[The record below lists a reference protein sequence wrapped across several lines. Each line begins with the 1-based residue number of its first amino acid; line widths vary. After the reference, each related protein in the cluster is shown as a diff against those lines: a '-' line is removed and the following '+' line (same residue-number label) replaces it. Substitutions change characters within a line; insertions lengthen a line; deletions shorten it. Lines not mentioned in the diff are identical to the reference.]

1 MLQWHCLKILGPK
14 QPLAFVPL
22 KRFSQIS
29 HSPQPPGKLVCVSN
43 KLVKSQQLFSTKVIE
58 ETDKQNLLIETHV
71 VLSGDFWILLPAA
84 SKLILG

>member
-22 KRFSQIS
+22 KGFSQIS
-29 HSPQPPGKLVCVSN
+29 HSPPPKMLVCVSN
-43 KLVKSQQLFSTKVIE
+43 KLVKSEQLFSTKVIE